1 MAKAALTEG
10 TTKSNIKTST
20 TTKKP
25 GPPPAPT
32 KKAVAKKVTAP
43 EVVAPPAKVTR
54 AKKATPV
61 VSTLFEET
69 TPVTKKPL
77 TKKII
82 APEPAPAK
90 KTVAKKAERVEPS
103 VVIPEKTKASAP
115 KITKDV
121 TPSVIAP
128 VVDNE
133 ITAGKAGLLVAPS
146 SSYSMP
152 KKVMT
157 KEEIDIDLS
166 WARLF
171 NAYLKRDL
179 KQASEVVASLTKLL
193 SKK

>member
-61 VSTLFEET
+61 VSALFEEPAPIKK
-69 TPVTKKPL
+69 PVAKKVTAPETALTKKP
-77 TKKII
+77 
-82 APEPAPAK
+82 
-90 KTVAKKAERVEPS
+90 VAKKAVRVEPS
-103 VVIPEKTKASAP
+103 VAVPVKTKASAP

-128 VVDNE
+128 EVDNE
-133 ITAGKAGLLVAPS
+133 ISAGKAGLLVAPS
-146 SSYSMP
+146 LSYSMP